1 MKNSLFVG
9 LLSLLLGIGTTYAV
23 MSQRQS
29 DSFSTN
35 TSIESMSH
43 QGMSGMEGMEMKT
56 MSQELTGKSGDEF
69 DRAFISMMI
78 EHHQDAVDM
87 AKQAQTNAK
96 HDEIKTLANEI
107 ITAQNREIDQMK
119 DWQKQWGY

>member
-29 DSFSTN
+29 DSSSTN
-35 TSIESMSH
+35 TSTESMSH
-43 QGMSGMEGMEMKT
+43 EGMSSMEGIEMKT
-56 MSQELTGKSGDEF
+56 MSQELMGKSGDEF

-87 AKQAQTNAK
+87 AKQAQTSAK

-107 ITAQNREIDQMK
+107 ITAQNREIDQMRN
-119 DWQKQWGY
+119 WQKQWNY